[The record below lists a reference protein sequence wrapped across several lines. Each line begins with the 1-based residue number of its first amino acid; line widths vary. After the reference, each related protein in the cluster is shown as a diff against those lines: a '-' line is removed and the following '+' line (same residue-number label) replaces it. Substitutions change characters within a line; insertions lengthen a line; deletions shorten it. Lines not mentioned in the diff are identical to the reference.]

1 MRLLKI
7 SFSQCLIHCMTL
19 LGHQYFK
26 HFLCKEFIV
35 KVVMLIH
42 PKLFLFTACLI
53 FAHLL
58 LGCNDCKIMSD
69 KLRGSV
75 HVLLH
80 MQAS

>member
-1 MRLLKI
+1 
-7 SFSQCLIHCMTL
+7 
-19 LGHQYFK
+19 
-26 HFLCKEFIV
+26 
-35 KVVMLIH
+35 MLIH
-42 PKLFLFTACLI
+42 PKLFLFTACII

-58 LGCNDCKIMSD
+58 LGFNDCKIMSD